1 VLDFGALPPEVNS
14 ARMYSGPGPGPMV
27 AAAAAWDG
35 LAAELGWAA
44 SAYGSIVSGLTG
56 GEWLGPASASMNAA
70 ATPYVAWLTSTAT
83 QAQQAASQA
92 MAAVAAY
99 ETAFAMTVPPPVIA
113 ANRALLMALIATNF
127 FGQNSPAIAATEAQY
142 GEMWAQ
148 DVAAMY
154 GYAGSSAAASTLT
167 PFTAAPTTTNSAG
180 LVSQASAVTQAV
192 STSAGAPAQTTTST
206 LQQLISQLSTALQGL
221 ASPAAFTTSSTTTT
235 SNPFA
240 LSTWLPQLESFFS
253 TGSTWNALTNYEY
266 FPLGSVNSLTS
277 VANFLLPGAPA
288 APSTGLLPPSAA
300 ATAAAPAFSGGA
312 AAGGVGGSPAAVTA
326 GLAKS
331 GAIGGLSVP
340 PGWAGASSAPNAV
353 GAQLVSTTGI
363 SSTPHSAPSG
373 LLRGMPM
380 MSAAAGRRGG
390 GYIHKY
396 GFRHVVMSRP
406 PAAG

>member
-1 VLDFGALPPEVNS
+1 
-14 ARMYSGPGPGPMV
+14 MV
-27 AAAAAWDG
+27 AAAAAWEG

-44 SAYGSIVSGLTG
+44 SAYGSVVSGLTG
-56 GEWLGPASASMNAA
+56 GEWLGPSSALMAAA
-70 ATPYVAWLTSTAT
+70 ATPYVAWLGNIAT
-83 QAQQAASQA
+83 QAEQAASQA
-92 MAAVAAY
+92 MAAVTAY

-192 STSAGAPAQTTTST
+192 STSAGAPAQTTSI
-206 LQQLISQLSTALQGL
+206 LQQLISQLSTALQAL
-221 ASPAAFTTSSTTTT
+221 ASPAASTSSTTTT

-266 FPLGSVNSLTS
+266 FPLGTVNSLVG
-277 VANFLLPGAPA
+277 VASGLLPGAPA
-288 APSTGLLPPSAA
+288 AAGPGLLPPPAA
-300 ATAAAPAFSGGA
+300 AAAPAPALSA
-312 AAGGVGGSPAAVTA
+312 AAAGGGVGGSPAAVTA

-340 PGWAGASSAPNAV
+340 PSWAGASATPNTV
-353 GAQLVSTTGI
+353 GAQLISTTGI
-363 SSTPHSAPSG
+363 SSAPHSGPSG
-373 LLRGMPM
+373 LLRGIPLA
-380 MSAAAGRRGG
+380 SAAGGRRSD

>member
-1 VLDFGALPPEVNS
+1 VLDFGALPPEINS
-14 ARMYSGPGPGPMV
+14 ARMYSGPGPGSMV
-27 AAAAAWDG
+27 AAAAAWNG

-44 SAYGSIVSGLTG
+44 SAYGSVVSGLTS
-56 GEWLGPASASMNAA
+56 GEWLGPSSALMDAA
-70 ATPYVAWLTSTAT
+70 AQPYVAWLSNTAT
-83 QAQQAASQA
+83 QAEQAASQA
-92 MAAVAAY
+92 MAAVTAY

-167 PFTAAPTTTNSAG
+167 PFPAAPTTTNSAG

-192 STSAGAPAQTTTST
+192 GTSAGAPAQTTTST

-221 ASPAAFTTSSTTTT
+221 ASPVASTTSSTTTT
-235 SNPFA
+235 TNPFA
-240 LSTWLPQLESFFS
+240 LSTWLPQLQSFFS

-266 FPLGSVNSLTS
+266 FPLGTVNSLVG
-277 VANFLLPGAPA
+277 VASGLMPGAPA
-288 APSTGLLPPSAA
+288 AAGPGLLPPSAA
-300 ATAAAPAFSGGA
+300 AAAPAPALSAA
-312 AAGGVGGSPAAVTA
+312 AAGGVGGSPAAVSA

-340 PGWAGASSAPNAV
+340 PSWAGASATPNTV
-353 GAQLVSTTGI
+353 GAQLISTTGT
-363 SSTPHSAPSG
+363 SSAPHSGPSG
-373 LLRGMPM
+373 LLRGIPLA
-380 MSAAAGRRGG
+380 SAAGGRRSG